1 VQKYVNEIQETMDK
15 ELNEFQE
22 KAKTQLNESKRIPTN
37 I

>member
-15 ELNEFQE
+15 ELNEFQK